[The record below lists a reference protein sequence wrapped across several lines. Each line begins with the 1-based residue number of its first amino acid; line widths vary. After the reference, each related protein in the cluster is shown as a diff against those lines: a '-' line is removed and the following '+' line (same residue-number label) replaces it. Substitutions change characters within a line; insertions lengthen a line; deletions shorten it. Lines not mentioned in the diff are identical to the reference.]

1 VVALTGENA
10 ITGADTALISTGNAY
25 AGANIV
31 NVANATVVGRNWILA
46 IINIL
51 GDFTGNISFGRPD
64 LWVGAQVDVPRSIR
78 NDSIVTYRMTVINN
92 GDAPASNVRLTD
104 DFDESYIDIT
114 SASVPYGVDEEG
126 RIYWDIGVLEPGMAT
141 EITYKARVKNT
152 SYSTDITS
160 VLSVIE
166 RESDNNRNDNTDTI
180 TITTDSKPHRSGNG
194 VRISLS
200 QASSHAAVDDA
211 LTIERLTASTTLVD
225 DERESEQRLVLTNT
239 TKNTIRSVV
248 LHDILVDPMGTTIK
262 DEVWELGDVLPYE
275 EVTIA
280 YKVAFTRSAPEGR
293 YLLSTSV
300 EGIAAKPF
308 YQKENG
314 HIIIMNTEPLA
325 SAALEEA
332 TMPEVLGVS
341 ITREEVSPEEELPA
355 FLPFV
360 IPTANAATRIDHG
373 LPMTNVPYRYSMYLF
388 ILAIALSNI
397 YFMVR
402 KTRDSAEDEH

>member
-1 VVALTGENA
+1 
-10 ITGADTALISTGNAY
+10 
-25 AGANIV
+25 
-31 NVANATVVGRNWILA
+31 
-46 IINIL
+46 
-51 GDFTGNISFGRPD
+51 
-64 LWVGAQVDVPRSIR
+64 
-78 NDSIVTYRMTVINN
+78 
-92 GDAPASNVRLTD
+92 
-104 DFDESYIDIT
+104 
-114 SASVPYGVDEEG
+114 
-126 RIYWDIGVLEPGMAT
+126 MAT